1 MSGNDNGAR
10 PDEHAQKPPQTAIE
24 EVIREVEEAETRDP
38 EDPRERRHRGE
49 AGDAT
54 SPNTG
59 AQEQSHHD

>member
-10 PDEHAQKPPQTAIE
+10 PDEHARKPPQTAIE